1 MKTNKIRPGARV
13 EVTRIDG
20 EKRQGYAIEQVE
32 TLRHIGEFWLIGTME
47 PVEAQ
52 QEQTGTRKP
61 RKRPKYHPF
70 GMYAPE
76 DIRVLAGAPRRM

>member
-47 PVEAQ
+47 PVTSILLESF
-52 QEQTGTRKP
+52 P
-61 RKRPKYHPF
+61 
-70 GMYAPE
+70 
-76 DIRVLAGAPRRM
+76 V